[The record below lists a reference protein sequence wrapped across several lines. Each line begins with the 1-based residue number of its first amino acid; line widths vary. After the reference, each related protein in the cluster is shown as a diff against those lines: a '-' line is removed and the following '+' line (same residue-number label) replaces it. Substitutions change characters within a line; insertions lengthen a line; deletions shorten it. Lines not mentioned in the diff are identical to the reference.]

1 MMLRISGKHAFICQK
16 NVEMFHITKKWN
28 GHRHRGKNFELF
40 QPDFN
45 KLLFQ
50 GKEAKNKKSEGLKYA
65 LLGTMCSMKGEFKKA
80 IEYHKLYLSI
90 TKELGD
96 KEDERIAYSS
106 LGIAFYKLG
115 DFKQALHYHNLHL
128 RMAKEAGNKAEEG
141 SAYCNLGHAFH
152 GLSDFKKAEEYHSLD
167 LAIAKEIGSK
177 AAKARA
183 YGNLGNA
190 FYGFGDFKKGI
201 EYHHQRLAI
210 VKELGNKAWEGD
222 AYGDLGIGFFHL
234 GNFEKVMEY
243 YNGHLSISR
252 EVGDKDMEGRA
263 CHNLGNAYYHLG
275 DVRKSIEYYNLRLR
289 IAKELGNKYDEAS
302 AYGALGS
309 AFYKLGDFKKAIDYF
324 LLNLSNAEVSGNK
337 AVTGLMHCNLGN
349 AFFSLGDYKKAK
361 EHHIVDLAIS
371 KEMRDWAGE
380 GRAYGNLANDFSR
393 LGDLNMTVKYH
404 KLHLGIAK
412 EVGDRT
418 GEGRAHDNLG
428 TVYQRLHMFKEAM
441 KHHRLALR
449 LAKEVGE
456 KAAEGRATGNLG
468 GAFEGLGDVGK
479 AISYYKVFLG
489 IAKEVGDK
497 DMEGHAH
504 QVLGNSLESLGR
516 LSEARE
522 CYQSSVRLYNDV
534 RSLLRSKDEWKINFR
549 HKNHSV
555 YNALWRILLK
565 EDKVVEALLAAE
577 EGRAQALTDLMESQY
592 GVPASQSETPRQDTT
607 DFEMLKCI
615 PSTTDFQ
622 ALDKDT
628 ITSWVIVEG
637 KPEAVVRKVF
647 ARDVTAFFRVLV
659 RIAYNNIGVGLVGDD
674 ASCEDRSMDAL
685 REEPLL
691 HEETSLHASTS
702 QERTLNTLYNFII
715 RPISNLIQ
723 GSELIIVPDGPLW
736 LAPYAAFKDSDSKYL
751 CESFRIR
758 LIPSL
763 TSLKMIAD
771 CPEEYHCRSGALLVG
786 DPWVAEV
793 TNSKGQKLLEQLKF
807 ARMEAKMIGK
817 ILNVAPL
824 IGKKATKAEVLH
836 RMSSVALVH
845 IAAHGRDKTGEIALT
860 PDPKRATRI
869 PKEED
874 YILTVA
880 DVLSAQLR
888 ARLVVLSCCHS
899 GRGEIKAEGVVGIA
913 RAFMGAGARSVLV
926 SLWAI
931 DDEATL
937 EFMRSFYH
945 HLVEGRS
952 ASESLNL
959 AMKSLRESDKFS
971 DVKYWAPFVLIG
983 DDVTLEFG
991 AKK

>member
-1 MMLRISGKHAFICQK
+1 
-16 NVEMFHITKKWN
+16 MFSA
-28 GHRHRGKNFELF
+28 R
-40 QPDFN
+40 
-45 KLLFQ
+45 
-50 GKEAKNKKSEGLKYA
+50 
-65 LLGTMCSMKGEFKKA
+65 GEFKKA

-90 TKELGD
+90 TKERGD
-96 KEDERIAYSS
+96 KEAERIAYSS

-115 DFKQALHYHNLHL
+115 DFKKALHYHNLHL
-128 RMAKEAGNKAEEG
+128 GMAKEAGNKVEEG
-141 SAYCNLGHAFH
+141 SAYCNLGHAFL
-152 GLSDFKKAEEYHSLD
+152 GLSDFQKAKEYHNLD

-177 AAKARA
+177 AAEARA

-190 FYGFGDFKKGI
+190 FYGFGDFRKGI
-201 EYHHQRLAI
+201 EYQHLRLAI

-222 AYGDLGIGFFHL
+222 AYGDLGIGFFNL
-234 GNFEKVMEY
+234 GDFEKVMEY
-243 YNGHLSISR
+243 YTRHLSISR
-252 EVGDKDMEGRA
+252 EVRDKDMEGRA

-275 DVRKSIEYYNLRLR
+275 NLRKSIEYYSLRLR
-289 IAKELGNKYDEAS
+289 IAKELGNKYDEGS

-309 AFYKLGDFKKAIDYF
+309 AFYKLGDFKKAIDNF
-324 LLNLSNAEVSGNK
+324 LLNLSTAEESGNK
-337 AVTGLMHCNLGN
+337 AVNGLMHCNLGN

-361 EHHIVDLAIS
+361 EHHRVDLAIS
-371 KEMRDWAGE
+371 KEMRDRAGE
-380 GRAYGNLANDFSR
+380 GRAYGNLANDFSG
-393 LGDLNMTVKYH
+393 LGDLDMAVKYH
-404 KLHLGIAK
+404 KQHLSVAK
-412 EVGDRT
+412 EVGDKT
-418 GEGRAHDNLG
+418 GQGRAHDNLG
-428 TVYQRLHMFKEAM
+428 TVYQRRHMFKEAIE
-441 KHHRLALR
+441 HHKLALG

-468 GAFEGLGDVGK
+468 GAFEGLGESDK
-479 AISYYKVFLG
+479 AISYYKVLLG

-497 DMEGHAH
+497 DMEGHAY
-504 QVLGNSLESLGR
+504 QVLGNSHESLGH
-516 LSEARE
+516 LSEAQE

-549 HKNHSV
+549 HKNHFA

-565 EDKVVEALLAAE
+565 EDKIVEALFAAE

-592 GVPASQSETPRQDTT
+592 GVPASQSGSRGQDTT

-615 PSTTDFQ
+615 PSSTSFQ

-637 KPEAVVRKVF
+637 KPEAVGRKVF
-647 ARDVTAFFRVLV
+647 AHDATTFFRVLV
-659 RIAYNNIGVGLVGDD
+659 RIAYNSIGVRAGV
-674 ASCEDRSMDAL
+674 SCEDRSMDAL
-685 REEPLL
+685 REDAFPD
-691 HEETSLHASTS
+691 ETSQPTSTP
-702 QERTLNTLYNFII
+702 QESSLNTLYNIII
-715 RPISNLIQ
+715 RPISNLLQ
-723 GSELIIVPDGPLW
+723 GSELIIAPDGPLW
-736 LAPYAAFKDSDSKYL
+736 LAPYAAFTDTDSKYL

-786 DPWVAEV
+786 DPWLVEV
-793 TNSKGQKLLEQLKF
+793 TNSKGQKLLEQLTF
-807 ARMEAKMIGK
+807 AKMEAEMIGK
-817 ILNVAPL
+817 ILNVVPL
-824 IGKKATKAEVLH
+824 IGKKATKAEVL
-836 RMSSVALVH
+836 RRLSSVALVH
-845 IAAHGRDKTGEIALT
+845 VAAHGREETGEIALT
-860 PDPKRATRI
+860 PDPKRASRI
-869 PKEED
+869 PTEED
-874 YILTVA
+874 YILTIA
-880 DVLSAQLR
+880 DVLSVQMR

-937 EFMRSFYH
+937 EFMRSFYR

-959 AMKSLRESDKFS
+959 AMKSLRESDKYS

>member
-1 MMLRISGKHAFICQK
+1 
-16 NVEMFHITKKWN
+16 
-28 GHRHRGKNFELF
+28 
-40 QPDFN
+40 
-45 KLLFQ
+45 
-50 GKEAKNKKSEGLKYA
+50 
-65 LLGTMCSMKGEFKKA
+65 MCSVRGQFKKA
-80 IEYHKLYLSI
+80 IEYHKLYLPI

-96 KEDERIAYSS
+96 KEGERIAYNS

-115 DFKQALHYHNLHL
+115 HFKQALHYHNLHL

-177 AAKARA
+177 AAEARA

-190 FYGFGDFKKGI
+190 FYGFGDFRKGI

-210 VKELGNKAWEGD
+210 VKELGKKAWEGD
-222 AYGDLGIGFFHL
+222 AYGDLGIGFFNL

-243 YNGHLSISR
+243 YNRHLSISR
-252 EVGDKDMEGRA
+252 EVRDKDMERRA

-275 DVRKSIEYYNLRLR
+275 DLPKSIEYYNLALSL
-289 IAKELGNKYDEAS
+289 ATGLENKYVEREMYGQLGC
-302 AYGALGS
+302 AYH
-309 AFYKLGDFKKAIDYF
+309 KMGDFKKAIHY
-324 LLNLSNAEVSGNK
+324 LLTGISAPEESGNK
-337 AVTGLMHCNLGN
+337 IVKGLFCRNLGN
-349 AFFSLGDYKKAK
+349 AFFSLGDCKKAEEYFREDLSICK
-361 EHHIVDLAIS
+361 EVGDRAGEARAYKNLANILNDVRDITKALEYYQLAIS
-371 KEMRDWAGE
+371 
-380 GRAYGNLANDFSR
+380 
-393 LGDLNMTVKYH
+393 
-404 KLHLGIAK
+404 IAK
-412 EVGDRT
+412 EVGDKT
-418 GEGRAHDNLG
+418 TQSVGHDSLG
-428 TVYQRLHMFKEAM
+428 NALQRLHMCKEAIE
-441 KHHRLALR
+441 HHKLALG

-468 GAFEGLGDVGK
+468 CAFEGLGHVGK
-479 AISYYKVFLG
+479 AMSYYRVFLG

-497 DMEGHAH
+497 GMEGLAH
-504 QVLGNSLESLGR
+504 QVLGNSLESLGH

-534 RSLLRSKDEWKINFR
+534 RSLLRSKDEWKISFR
-549 HKNHSV
+549 HKNHFA

-592 GVPASQSETPRQDTT
+592 GVPARPSETPRQDTT

-615 PSTTDFQ
+615 PSTTGFQ

-637 KPEAVVRKVF
+637 KPEAVVLNVF
-647 ARDVTAFFRVLV
+647 ARDATTFFRVLV
-659 RIAYNNIGVGLVGDD
+659 RIAYNNIGVGDD
-674 ASCEDRSMDAL
+674 VSCEDRSMDAL
-685 REEPLL
+685 REEPLK
-691 HEETSLHASTS
+691 EKTSLHASTS
-702 QERTLNTLYNFII
+702 QERTLNTLYNII
-715 RPISNLIQ
+715 ITPISNLIQ

-736 LAPYAAFKDSDSKYL
+736 LAPYVAFKGSDSKYL

-793 TNSKGQKLLEQLKF
+793 TNSKGQKVLEQLKF
-807 ARMEAKMIGK
+807 AKMEVDMIGK

-824 IGKKATKAEVLH
+824 IGKKATKAEVLQ

-860 PDPKRATRI
+860 PDPKRATGI

-874 YILTVA
+874 YILTVT

-959 AMKSLRESDKFS
+959 AMKSLRESDKYN

-991 AKK
+991 QCKEIKLTS

>member
-1 MMLRISGKHAFICQK
+1 
-16 NVEMFHITKKWN
+16 
-28 GHRHRGKNFELF
+28 
-40 QPDFN
+40 
-45 KLLFQ
+45 
-50 GKEAKNKKSEGLKYA
+50 
-65 LLGTMCSMKGEFKKA
+65 
-80 IEYHKLYLSI
+80 
-90 TKELGD
+90 
-96 KEDERIAYSS
+96 
-106 LGIAFYKLG
+106 
-115 DFKQALHYHNLHL
+115 
-128 RMAKEAGNKAEEG
+128 MAKEAGNKAEEG
-141 SAYCNLGHAFH
+141 SAYCNLGHAFY

-177 AAKARA
+177 AAEARA

-190 FYGFGDFKKGI
+190 FYGFGDFRKGI

-210 VKELGNKAWEGD
+210 VKELENKAWEGET
-222 AYGDLGIGFFHL
+222 YGDLGIGFFHL

-243 YNGHLSISR
+243 YNGHLSIAR
-252 EVGDKDMEGRA
+252 EVRDKDMEGRA

-289 IAKELGNKYDEAS
+289 IAIELGNKYDEAS

-309 AFYKLGDFKKAIDYF
+309 AFYKLGDFKKAIDNF
-324 LLNLSNAEVSGNK
+324 LLNLSTAEDSGNK
-337 AVTGLMHCNLGN
+337 VVNGLMHCNLGN
-349 AFFSLGDYKKAK
+349 AFFSLGDYEEAK
-361 EHHIVDLAIS
+361 EHHSVDLAIS
-371 KEMRDWAGE
+371 KEIRDRAGE
-380 GRAYGNLANDFSR
+380 GRAYGNLANDFSE
-393 LGDLNMTVKYH
+393 LGELNMAVEYH
-404 KLHLGIAK
+404 KLHLSIARD
-412 EVGDRT
+412 VGDKT

-428 TVYQRLHMFKEAM
+428 TVYQSLHMFKEAI
-441 KHHRLALR
+441 KHHTLALG

-468 GAFEGLGDVGK
+468 RAFEGLGELGK
-479 AISYYKVFLG
+479 AISYFKVSLS

-504 QVLGNSLESLGR
+504 QVLGNSLECLGH

-522 CYQSSVRLYNDV
+522 CYKSSVRLFNDV

-549 HKNHSV
+549 HKNNFA

-565 EDKVVEALLAAE
+565 ENKVVEALLAAE

-592 GVPASQSETPRQDTT
+592 GVPASQSKTRGQDTT
-607 DFEMLKCI
+607 DFEMLQCI
-615 PSTTDFQ
+615 PSTTGFQ

-637 KPEAVVRKVF
+637 KPEAVVRKVS
-647 ARDVTAFFRVLV
+647 ASDVTAFFRVLV
-659 RIAYNNIGVGLVGDD
+659 RIGHNNIGVGDD
-674 ASCEDRSMDAL
+674 VTCEDRSMDAL
-685 REEPLL
+685 REETLL
-691 HEETSLHASTS
+691 DEETSLHSSTP
-702 QERTLNTLYNFII
+702 QESSLNTLYNIII

-723 GSELIIVPDGPLW
+723 GTELIIVPYGPLW

-793 TNSKGQKLLEQLKF
+793 TDSKGQKLLEQLKF
-807 ARMEAKMIGK
+807 AKMEVEMIGK

-824 IGKKATKAEVLH
+824 IGKKATKAEVLQ

-845 IAAHGRDKTGEIALT
+845 IAAHGSGKTGEIVLT

-913 RAFMGAGARSVLV
+913 RAFMGVGARSVLV

-959 AMKSLRESDKFS
+959 AMKSFRESDKYD

>member
-1 MMLRISGKHAFICQK
+1 
-16 NVEMFHITKKWN
+16 
-28 GHRHRGKNFELF
+28 
-40 QPDFN
+40 
-45 KLLFQ
+45 
-50 GKEAKNKKSEGLKYA
+50 
-65 LLGTMCSMKGEFKKA
+65 MCSQRGEFTKA
-80 IEYHKLYLSI
+80 IEYHKRYLSI

-106 LGIAFYKLG
+106 LGLAFHKLG
-115 DFKQALHYHNLHL
+115 DFKKALHYHDLHL

-152 GLSDFKKAEEYHSLD
+152 GLSDFQKAKEYHSLD
-167 LAIAKEIGSK
+167 LAIAKEIGDK
-177 AAKARA
+177 AAEARA

-190 FYGFGDFKKGI
+190 FYGFGDFRKGI
-201 EYHHQRLAI
+201 EFHHQRLAI
-210 VKELGNKAWEGD
+210 VKELRNVKERIKKAWEGD
-222 AYGDLGIGFFHL
+222 AYGDLGIGFFNL
-234 GNFEKVMEY
+234 GDFKKVLEY

-252 EVGDKDMEGRA
+252 EVRDKDMEGRA

-275 DVRKSIEYYNLRLR
+275 NVRKSIEYYNLRLR

-302 AYGALGS
+302 VYGALGS
-309 AFYKLGDFKKAIDYF
+309 AFYKLGDFKKAIDNF
-324 LLNLSNAEVSGNK
+324 VLNLSTAKESGNK
-337 AVTGLMHCNLGN
+337 VVNGLMHCNLGN

-361 EHHIVDLAIS
+361 EHHTVDLTIS
-371 KEMRDWAGE
+371 KEMRDRAGE
-380 GRAYGNLANDFSR
+380 GRAYGNLANDFSK
-393 LGDLNMTVKYH
+393 LGDLNMAVKYH

-412 EVGDRT
+412 EIGDKT

-428 TVYQRLHMFKEAM
+428 TVYHSLNMFKEAM
-441 KHHRLALR
+441 KHHKLALG

-456 KAAEGRATGNLG
+456 KAAEGRATANLG

-479 AISYYKVFLG
+479 AISCYKVFLG

-497 DMEGHAH
+497 NMEGYAH
-504 QVLGNSLESLGR
+504 QVLGNSLESLGN

-549 HKNHSV
+549 HKNHFA

-565 EDKVVEALLAAE
+565 EDKVVEALSAAE
-577 EGRAQALTDLMESQY
+577 EGRAQALSDLMESQY
-592 GVPASQSETPRQDTT
+592 GVPASQSETRRRNTT
-607 DFEMLKCI
+607 DFEMLQCI
-615 PSTTDFQ
+615 PSTTGFQ

-637 KPEAVVRKVF
+637 RPKVVGRKVF
-647 ARDVTAFFRVLV
+647 VHDATAFFRVLI
-659 RIAYNNIGVGLVGDD
+659 RITHNNIGVGDD
-674 ASCEDRSMDAL
+674 VSCEDRSIDVL

-691 HEETSLHASTS
+691 HVKTSLNASTP
-702 QERTLNTLYNFII
+702 QESTLNTLYNII
-715 RPISNLIQ
+715 IKPISNLIQ
-723 GSELIIVPDGPLW
+723 GRELIIVPDGPLW
-736 LAPYAAFKDSDSKYL
+736 LAPYAAFKDADSKYL

-763 TSLKMIAD
+763 MSLKMIAD
-771 CPEEYHCRSGALLVG
+771 CPEEHHCRSGALLVG

-793 TNSKGQKLLEQLKF
+793 TDSKGQKLLEQLKF
-807 ARMEAKMIGK
+807 AKMEAEMIGK

-824 IGKKATKAEVLH
+824 IGKKATKAEVLR
-836 RMSSVALVH
+836 RMSSVSLVH
-845 IAAHGRDKTGEIALT
+845 IAAHGHMETSQIVLT

-869 PKEED
+869 PKKED
-874 YILTVA
+874 YFLTMA

-937 EFMRSFYH
+937 EFMRSFYL

-959 AMKSLRESDKFS
+959 AMKSLRESDKYS

>member
-1 MMLRISGKHAFICQK
+1 M
-16 NVEMFHITKKWN
+16 KK
-28 GHRHRGKNFELF
+28 
-40 QPDFN
+40 
-45 KLLFQ
+45 
-50 GKEAKNKKSEGLKYA
+50 GLKYA
-65 LLGTMCSMKGEFKKA
+65 RLGAMYSERGEFKKA
-80 IEYHKLYLSI
+80 IEYHNLYLSI

-96 KEDERIAYSS
+96 KEGERIAYHS
-106 LGIAFYKLG
+106 LGIAYYKLG
-115 DFKQALHYHNLHL
+115 DFKKALHYHILHL

-141 SAYCNLGHAFH
+141 SAYCNIGNAFH
-152 GLSDFKKAEEYHSLD
+152 GLSDFKKAEKYHSRD

-177 AAKARA
+177 AAEARA

-190 FYGFGDFKKGI
+190 FYGFGDFRKGI

-222 AYGDLGIGFFHL
+222 AYGDLGIGLFNL
-234 GNFEKVMEY
+234 GNFEKVTEY
-243 YNGHLSISR
+243 YNHQLSISR
-252 EVGDKDMEGRA
+252 DARDKDMEKRA
-263 CHNLGNAYYHLG
+263 CGNLGNAYYHLG
-275 DVRKSIEYYNLRLR
+275 NLKKSIEYYHLALSF
-289 IAKELGNKYDEAS
+289 ATGLENKYMEGNL
-302 AYGALGS
+302 YVNLGC
-309 AFYKLGDFKKAIDYF
+309 AFHKLGDFKKAIHY
-324 LLNLSNAEVSGNK
+324 LLTGISAAEESGDK
-337 AVTGLMHCNLGN
+337 MLKGLFCRNLGN
-349 AFFSLGDYKKAK
+349 TFFSLGDCKKA
-361 EHHIVDLAIS
+361 EEYLRQDLAICR
-371 KEMRDWAGE
+371 EVGDRAGE
-380 GRAYGNLANDFSR
+380 ARACNNLANVLNN
-393 LGDLNMTVKYH
+393 LGDFRKALEYH
-404 KLHLGIAK
+404 QLAVSIAK
-412 EVGDRT
+412 EVGDKT
-418 GEGRAHDNLG
+418 AQSLGHDSLG
-428 TVYQRLHMFKEAM
+428 IVYQKLHMFKEAM
-441 KHHRLALR
+441 EQHKLALG
-449 LAKEVGE
+449 LAKEVRE

-468 GAFEGLGDVGK
+468 RAFEGLGELDK
-479 AISYYKVFLG
+479 AISYFKASLS

-504 QVLGNSLESLGR
+504 QVLGNGLESLGR

-549 HKNHSV
+549 HKNHSG

-565 EDKVVEALLAAE
+565 EDKVVEALFAAE

-592 GVPASQSETPRQDTT
+592 GVPASQSETRRRNTT

-615 PSTTDFQ
+615 PSTTGFQ
-622 ALDKDT
+622 ALDEDT

-637 KPEAVVRKVF
+637 KPEAVRRRVF
-647 ARDVTAFFRVLV
+647 AYDATAFFQVLV
-659 RIAYNNIGVGLVGDD
+659 RIAHNNIGVGDD
-674 ASCEDRSMDAL
+674 VSCEDRSMDAL

-691 HEETSLHASTS
+691 DEDTSRHSVTS
-702 QERTLNTLYNFII
+702 QERTLNTLYNIII
-715 RPISNLIQ
+715 RPISNLVQ

-736 LAPYAAFKDSDSKYL
+736 LAPYAAFKDSDSNFL

-793 TNSKGQKLLEQLKF
+793 TDSKGQKVLEQLKF
-807 ARMEAKMIGK
+807 AKMEVEMIGK

-824 IGKKATKAEVLH
+824 IGKKATKAEVLR

-845 IAAHGRDKTGEIALT
+845 IAAHGSDKTGEIALT

-869 PKEED
+869 TKVED

-937 EFMRSFYH
+937 EFMRSLYH

-959 AMKSLRESDKFS
+959 AMKSLRESDKYN

-983 DDVTLEFG
+983 DDVTLEYG

>member
-1 MMLRISGKHAFICQK
+1 
-16 NVEMFHITKKWN
+16 MF
-28 GHRHRGKNFELF
+28 
-40 QPDFN
+40 QPPDFN

-50 GKEAKNKKSEGLKYA
+50 AKKARNKKSEGLRYA
-65 LLGTMCSMKGEFKKA
+65 FLGTMCSFRGEFKKA
-80 IEYHKLYLSI
+80 IEYHELYLSI
-90 TKELGD
+90 VKELGD
-96 KEDERIAYSS
+96 KEDERIAYGS

-115 DFKQALHYHNLHL
+115 DFKKALHYHNLHL
-128 RMAKEAGNKAEEG
+128 RMAQEAGNKAEEG
-141 SAYCNLGHAFH
+141 SAYCNLGHAFL
-152 GLSDFKKAEEYHSLD
+152 GLSDFKKAEEYHNRD
-167 LAIAKEIGSK
+167 LAIAKELGSK
-177 AAKARA
+177 VAEGRA

-190 FYGFGDFKKGI
+190 FYGFGDFRKGI
-201 EYHHQRLAI
+201 EYHHLRLAI
-210 VKELGNKAWEGD
+210 IKELGNKAWEGD

-234 GNFEKVMEY
+234 GDFEKVLEY
-243 YNGHLSISR
+243 YNRHLSIAR
-252 EVGDKDMEGRA
+252 EVRDKDMEGRA
-263 CHNLGNAYYHLG
+263 CHNLGNAHYHLG
-275 DVRKSIEYYNLRLR
+275 NTRKSIEYYNVRLR
-289 IAKELGNKYDEAS
+289 IAIELENKYDEGS

-309 AFYKLGDFKKAIDYF
+309 AFYKLGDFKKAIDNF
-324 LLNLSNAEVSGNK
+324 LLNLSTAEESGNK
-337 AVTGLMHCNLGN
+337 AVNGLMHCNLGN

-361 EHHIVDLAIS
+361 EHHSVDLAIS
-371 KEMRDWAGE
+371 KQIRDRAGE
-380 GRAYGNLANDFSR
+380 GRAYGNLANDSSR
-393 LGDLNMTVKYH
+393 LGDLHMAVKYH
-404 KLHLGIAK
+404 KLHLNIAK
-412 EVGDRT
+412 EVGDKT

-428 TVYQRLHMFKEAM
+428 IIYQRLYKFKEAM
-441 KHHRLALR
+441 EHHKLALG

-468 GAFEGLGDVGK
+468 EAFEGLGEVGK
-479 AISYYKVFLG
+479 AIRYYKVFLR

-497 DMEGHAH
+497 DMEGGAY
-504 QVLGNSLESLGR
+504 QLLGNSLESLSH
-516 LSEARE
+516 LSEAQE

-549 HKNHSV
+549 DKNQFA

-565 EDKVVEALLAAE
+565 EDKVVEALFAAE
-577 EGRAQALTDLMESQY
+577 EGRAQALTDLMETQY
-592 GVPASQSETPRQDTT
+592 GVPASQAETRRKDTT

-615 PSTTDFQ
+615 PSTTGFQ

-637 KPEAVVRKVF
+637 KPEAVARKVF
-647 ARDVTAFFRVLV
+647 AHDATAFFRVIV
-659 RIAYNNIGVGLVGDD
+659 RIAYNNIGVRAGGN
-674 ASCEDRSMDAL
+674 CEDRSMDGL

-691 HEETSLHASTS
+691 DQETSLHASTP
-702 QERTLNTLYNFII
+702 QESTLNTLYNIVI
-715 RPISNLIQ
+715 RPISNLLQ

-736 LAPYAAFKDSDSKYL
+736 LAPYAALKDSDSKYL

-771 CPEEYHCRSGALLVG
+771 CPEEYHRRSGALLVG
-786 DPWVAEV
+786 DPWVAEI
-793 TNSKGQKLLEQLKF
+793 TDSKGQKLLEQLKF
-807 ARMEAKMIGK
+807 AKMEVEMIGK

-824 IGKKATKAEVLH
+824 IGKKATKAEVL
-836 RMSSVALVH
+836 RRLSSVALVH
-845 IAAHGRDKTGEIALT
+845 IAAHGSMETSEIVLT

-869 PKEED
+869 PKKED
-874 YILTVA
+874 YFLTVE

-945 HLVEGRS
+945 HLLKGRS

-959 AMKSLRESDKFS
+959 AMKSLRESDKYS

-983 DDVTLEFG
+983 DDVTLELG
-991 AKK
+991 ANS